1 MIGNINILS
10 YLHIG
15 FHPSCLHNDHS
26 HHTANPLH
34 LCIYLYSY
42 IISHH
47 CCMMDLQKESLIVR
61 QSNEA
66 SLFYHGLKSG
76 YMIVIPF
83 LCLPFLM
90 RPLSLIHGSRWLNRQ
105 RPNRGGKARNCIH
118 VIDLAWACN
127 GYHTSTCICMECI
140 LLLTELWRPVF
151 HWQWDSWKGRYLYA
165 KLMRKALKPNT
176 LI

>member
-1 MIGNINILS
+1 MKISTIFTQLYEIVSNDWQYQHLS

-15 FHPSCLHNDHS
+15 FHLSCLHNDHS
-26 HHTANPLH
+26 HHTTNPLH

-47 CCMMDLQKESLIVR
+47 CCMMDLQKESLIMIVR

-83 LCLPFLM
+83 LVLPFLM
-90 RPLSLIHGSRWLNRQ
+90 RPLSLIHGSPVTEQAKAQQ
-105 RPNRGGKARNCIH
+105 RRGG
-118 VIDLAWACN
+118 
-127 GYHTSTCICMECI
+127 
-140 LLLTELWRPVF
+140 
-151 HWQWDSWKGRYLYA
+151 GRLQTA
-165 KLMRKALKPNT
+165 FT
-176 LI
+176 